1 MLVGR
6 TVSVGI
12 VDDDDDDDDD
22 TVSQVI
28 FCIVSIR
35 CWIHHMI
42 VLVRVGCWKGD
53 MVLCC
58 CGDGGDGDGCCTATA
73 AAAAASEAWNTNCV
87 LQCCM
92 VYCINCGV
100 VIIPKM
106 A

>member
-1 MLVGR
+1 MLVVGR

-12 VDDDDDDDDD
+12 VDDDDD

-53 MVLCC
+53 IVLCCC
-58 CGDGGDGDGCCTATA
+58 CGDGGGCCTATA
-73 AAAAASEAWNTNCV
+73 AAAAAEAWNTNCV

>member
-1 MLVGR
+1 MVVGR
-6 TVSVGI
+6 TVGI
-12 VDDDDDDDDD
+12 VDDDDDDDD
-22 TVSQVI
+22 TVSQLLKVVI

-53 MVLCC
+53 IVLCCC
-58 CGDGGDGDGCCTATA
+58 CGDGGGCCTATA
-73 AAAAASEAWNTNCV
+73 AAAAAEAWNTNCV